1 MINSVVSRVV
11 GVRSFTADMIASAA
25 GCFLFMPGFRILTTR
40 NDGSDTLSSLR
51 NAASS
56 PEPLTGAYAAF
67 FLMSFI
73 ASEALATI
81 RALGH

>member
-1 MINSVVSRVV
+1 MINSLVSRVV
-11 GVRSFTADMIASAA
+11 RVRSFTVNVIVSAA
-25 GCFLFMPGFRILTTR
+25 GCFVFMPGFRILTTG

-56 PEPLTGAYAAF
+56 QGPLTGVYAAF
-67 FLMSFI
+67 FLVSFI